1 MRKFYFSFLL
11 AVAVFVSLSFESFN
25 VTAIAA
31 EKETQVLTP
40 AQIEEINVVLEIL
53 RNHVNT
59 RLEHGETNITLF
71 GSLSFQKEPI
81 SLSFQVEELGSS
93 ISPFSVQQRKTFRTE
108 VKNTAG
114 FDFGHVLTGSFL
126 WGSGKVG
133 NYSYDA
139 FLYGS
144 FYGKTHSTRA
154 TRLDPSVVEISSMG
168 TFKALKY
175 APVEYNTHM
184 KVELYG
190 SGTYRLM
197 ESKLAI
203 K

>member
-1 MRKFYFSFLL
+1 MRKFYFSILL

-25 VTAIAA
+25 VTAKAA
-31 EKETQVLTP
+31 EEETQVLKN
-40 AQIEEINVVLEIL
+40 Q
-53 RNHVNT
+53 VNT
-59 RLEHGETNITLF
+59 RLEHGETNITLY

-93 ISPFSVQQRKTFRTE
+93 ISLFSVQ
-108 VKNTAG
+108 
-114 FDFGHVLTGSFL
+114 
-126 WGSGKVG
+126 G

-144 FYGKTHSTRA
+144 FYSKTHSTKA

-168 TFKALKY
+168 VFKALKY

>member
-1 MRKFYFSFLL
+1 M
-11 AVAVFVSLSFESFN
+11 SLSFESFN

-31 EKETQVLTP
+31 EEETQVLTP

-53 RNHVNT
+53 RNQVNT

-93 ISPFSVQQRKTFRTE
+93 ISPFSVQQRKT
-108 VKNTAG
+108 
-114 FDFGHVLTGSFL
+114 
-126 WGSGKVG
+126 
-133 NYSYDA
+133 YSYDA

-144 FYGKTHSTRA
+144 FYGKTHSTKA

-175 APVEYNTHM
+175 APVEYNTHI